1 MSPSIS
7 VYVIEVGKKK
17 KEKMNECM
25 KVERIRKKVSNVR
38 KEKSKNEKEKA
49 FIRGNNETH

>member
-1 MSPSIS
+1 
-7 VYVIEVGKKK
+7 
-17 KEKMNECM
+17 MNECM

-49 FIRGNNETH
+49 FIRRKNGTH